1 MKSTINLIIVA
12 MLFVGPIVGSFSI
25 YGQETTTTNNVKDQI
40 QTTAEQIKNMA
51 NEVANNSTG
60 TINQTEAKSILM
72 QLGEAARKTALAG
85 ADILSNLS
93 GEIKEGLR
101 N

>member
-1 MKSTINLIIVA
+1 MDKK
-12 MLFVGPIVGSFSI
+12 
-25 YGQETTTTNNVKDQI
+25 Q
-40 QTTAEQIKNMA
+40 QTMSEIKFKPQQN
-51 NEVANNSTG
+51 
-60 TINQTEAKSILM
+60 NQTEAKSILM

-93 GEIKEGLR
+93 GEIKQGLR

>member
-1 MKSTINLIIVA
+1 MKSILKTIIVTI
-12 MLFVGPIVGSFSI
+12 LFVVPIVGSFSV
-25 YGQETTTTNNVKDQI
+25 YGQETTNNVRDQI
-40 QTTAEQIKNMA
+40 QITAEQIKNMA

-93 GEIKEGLR
+93 GEIKQGL

>member
-1 MKSTINLIIVA
+1 

-25 YGQETTTTNNVKDQI
+25 YGQETTTNNVKDQI

-51 NEVANNSTG
+51 DEVANNSTG

-93 GEIKEGLR
+93 GEIKQGLR

>member
-1 MKSTINLIIVA
+1 MKSTINVIIVA
-12 MLFVGPIVGSFSI
+12 MLFVGPFVGSFSI
-25 YGQETTTTNNVKDQI
+25 YGQETTTNNVKDQI